1 MLKNLWVSKKRQFV
15 SFPGDRNR
23 GTVSRLFP
31 YSNYKLEMVVTNGR
45 GDGPRSEMKEF
56 PTPEGGTFPQG
67 IFSCWER
74 FRWSSSGELS
84 HGWGGI
90 LAELH
95 PGAVA
100 GGDITEAAPG
110 VGS

>member
-45 GDGPRSEMKEF
+45 GDGPRSETKEF
-56 PTPEGGTFPQG
+56 PTPEGGTSPQG
-67 IFSCWER
+67 VKVLSSFSPPRCRINLWESK
-74 FRWSSSGELS
+74 FSSLELDVYYLS
-84 HGWGGI
+84 IYG
-90 LAELH
+90 LMRRELCH
-95 PGAVA
+95 
-100 GGDITEAAPG
+100 
-110 VGS
+110 